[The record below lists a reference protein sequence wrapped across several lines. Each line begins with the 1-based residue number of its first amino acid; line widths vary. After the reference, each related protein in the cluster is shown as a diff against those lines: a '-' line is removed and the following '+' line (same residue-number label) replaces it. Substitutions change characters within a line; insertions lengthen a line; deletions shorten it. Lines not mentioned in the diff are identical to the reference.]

1 MASYKFFMG
10 DKLREEME
18 GGKRE
23 ETIFSAL
30 YCAHLQIVFLNSF
43 ENCGSPSKIKPCTLR
58 GLLKI
63 ILYEYRVETVQCTLL
78 PCGSK

>member
-30 YCAHLQIVFLNSF
+30 
-43 ENCGSPSKIKPCTLR
+43 
-58 GLLKI
+58 
-63 ILYEYRVETVQCTLL
+63 
-78 PCGSK
+78 